1 MALTKVSYSMITG
14 SPVNVLDYASLV
26 VTQTG
31 PLRGVDPATGWLG
44 SSYEDW
50 CFAIQAA
57 FDAAEGGS
65 VLLPNRG
72 TPYIVS
78 DVIILRTNTTFYC
91 DGEIKLG
98 NSTNGGGIAGT
109 YDGTTD
115 CVIYDLKVDGSN
127 IYTGSS
133 GENGWGFGGS
143 NHRLIGG
150 HIKNCARGV
159 GGPADGGKGI
169 QNETEYGNIII
180 SNVTFTN
187 CFMAISTRQEHIL
200 HVYDCGPQIFSNI
213 TAEDCGILLFV
224 EYAGIG
230 SVPDGKK
237 HSVILNGFSA
247 RNCGSFEGALQFS
260 NAGNVLVSDG
270 LIINTD
276 FTTPAFIRGRHR
288 YCQFSNLQFSGD
300 CTSVLN
306 NRLGTYSGLSAVSEN
321 NVYQFSHI
329 GSIEKLINSDVAVI
343 SARQIF
349 NSTINCDVNENP
361 SVAIIG
367 DNVASDST
375 ECVITYRTLV
385 PGSTTQQD
393 NIVLRGTTNF
403 IKAYYATFNDVTW
416 TGDVI
421 GNCIQGAWTPT
432 VTSSAGTITTVS
444 DVVGLFRKVGRSVTL
459 YLTFTITDNG
469 TGSGV
474 LLLSTSTLPAS
485 VTLPLQ
491 GSTGTFT
498 ENNVG
503 PSFGF
508 AYNPGTG
515 GNPIGLFK
523 YDVTYPGVTGGKY
536 SCTIQYSVPS

>member
-1 MALTKVSYSMITG
+1 MALTKATYSMITG
-14 SPVNVLDYASLV
+14 SPVNVLDYSSLV
-26 VTQTG
+26 VRQTA
-31 PLRGVDPATGWLG
+31 PLRGVNPATGWIG
-44 SSYEDW
+44 VAYDDW

-72 TPYIVS
+72 TPYIIS

-109 YDGTTD
+109 LDGSTD

-159 GGPADGGKGI
+159 GGSADGGKGI
-169 QNETEYGNIII
+169 QNETEYGNIIV
-180 SNVTFTN
+180 SNVTFEN
-187 CFMAISTRQEHIL
+187 CFMAMSTRQEHIL
-200 HVYDCGPQIFSNI
+200 HAYDCGPQIFTNI

-224 EYAGIG
+224 EYAGVG

-237 HSVILNGFSA
+237 HSVLLDGFSA

-260 NAGNVLVSDG
+260 NASNVLVSDG
-270 LIINTD
+270 LIINPG

-288 YCQFSNLQFSGD
+288 YCSFDNIQLSGN
-300 CTSVLN
+300 CTSIIN
-306 NRLGTYSGLSAVSEN
+306 NAPGTYCPLTAASEQN
-321 NVYQFSHI
+321 NYNIQHI
-329 GSIEKLINSDVAVI
+329 GTISTAIGSSVASDRAI
-343 SARQIF
+343 T
-349 NSTINCDVNENP
+349 NSTINLRIDTDP
-361 SVAIIG
+361 SSGLV
-367 DNVASDST
+367 DTEVDDAST
-375 ECVITYRTLV
+375 FCVITFD
-385 PGSTTQQD
+385 GK
-393 NIVLRGTTNF
+393 VLRGSTLF
-403 IKAYYATFNDVTW
+403 IATYYATFAAVGW

-421 GNCIQGAWTPT
+421 GNCEAGAWTPT
-432 VTSSAGTITTVS
+432 VTSSSGTITTVAN
-444 DVVGLFRKVGRSVTL
+444 VVGLYRKVGRSVTL
-459 YLTFTITDNG
+459 YLTFTISNNG
-469 TGSGV
+469 TGSV
-474 LLLSTSTLPAS
+474 SLLLSTSTLPAS
-485 VTLPLQ
+485 VTPPVQ

-498 ENNVG
+498 ENTVG

-508 AYNPGTG
+508 AYSLGTG
-515 GNPIGLFK
+515 SNPLGLLK
-523 YDVTYPGVTGGKY
+523 YDATYPGVTGGTY
-536 SCTIQYSVPS
+536 SCTIQYAVSS